1 MNINGKENDMGYN
14 YEKIK
19 EYLKGL
25 DILYKVVEHEPAY
38 TTEEAD
44 KYIEGHTRSKNKN
57 NVYM

>member
-1 MNINGKENDMGYN
+1 MRREDNMEYN

-25 DILYKVVEHEPAY
+25 DISYKVVEHEPAY

-44 KYIEGHTRSKNKN
+44 KYIEGHTRSKN
-57 NVYM
+57 